1 MDFYAL
7 LEVQRDADAA
17 VIKRQY
23 YMLARKWHPD
33 KNPDNV
39 EATQRFQA
47 LGQAYQVL
55 SNPDLRARYD
65 AHGAAGLDV
74 EYVDP
79 GVVFGAL
86 FGSELFEP
94 IVGEFL
100 IAAATRRGRELS
112 ERELAALQEARIG
125 KLLVSLKARLAPFL
139 AGEAEAFRE
148 VHTVNAAQL
157 AAASFGSV
165 MLVAVGRV
173 YMGEAGIFSAGNPL
187 LGGLGKLRRA
197 GDSIKSQLQAAKAAV
212 DLAQHQAR
220 LEAADAALKEH
231 AAALQQQHGGSAEDL
246 PEPAKAELADL
257 MLQRHEL
264 EMAGM
269 GLALQAMWAANVLD
283 IQRTLHQV
291 CKRLLR
297 EPGLPRA
304 EAKQRAAALSELG
317 RIYCAAEAPSSQQ
330 EQHVQDALRK
340 LQELYMG
347 AGEDGP
353 TTSEGGSSNSA
364 APPPP
369 Q

>member
-1 MDFYAL
+1 VAPWCAAQRSACAVLGFGCAPAPPLPLPLLCCCPAAAAAAAAVRQQQAL
-7 LEVQRDADAA
+7 LLPHACRPAA
-17 VIKRQY
+17 VTPHH
-23 YMLARKWHPD
+23 AD

-197 GDSIKSQLQAAKAAV
+197 GDSIKCAPM
-212 DLAQHQAR
+212 R
-220 LEAADAALKEH
+220 CAAL
-231 AAALQQQHGGSAEDL
+231 
-246 PEPAKAELADL
+246 
-257 MLQRHEL
+257 RC
-264 EMAGM
+264 
-269 GLALQAMWAANVLD
+269 MW
-283 IQRTLHQV
+283 
-291 CKRLLR
+291 
-297 EPGLPRA
+297 
-304 EAKQRAAALSELG
+304 
-317 RIYCAAEAPSSQQ
+317 
-330 EQHVQDALRK
+330 
-340 LQELYMG
+340 
-347 AGEDGP
+347 
-353 TTSEGGSSNSA
+353 
-364 APPPP
+364 
-369 Q
+369 